1 MTNAPLTHAPSS
13 ARFDLLGLG
22 NAIVDV
28 LAPASAETLAAHSMI
43 PGAMNLIDA
52 ERADILYAALR
63 DLAGRPGSAHALT
76 QSSGGSV
83 ANTCVAAAALG
94 ARVAYLGTVAED
106 GLGDVFADDIARAG
120 VHFPSARLSG
130 TDAPGTARCM
140 ILVAPDGSRTMNT
153 YLGACTAFTEA
164 QVDEQLVRESAITYL
179 EGYLFDDPAAKAAFR
194 KAARIARAAGRRVA
208 LSISDP
214 FCAERHRD
222 DFRALLAEV
231 DILFANEHEAESLF
245 QTGFEAAAEALSSL
259 PIAVLT
265 RGAAGSVILS
275 GGERIEI
282 PALPTEVVD
291 TTGAGDAYAAGF
303 LAGLAAGRP
312 LRACG
317 LAAAACAAEV
327 ISHYGARPER
337 DLRALVDAAL
347 S

>member
-1 MTNAPLTHAPSS
+1 MTQTTPSS
-13 ARFDLLGLG
+13 PARFDLLGLG

-28 LAPASAETLAAHSMI
+28 LAPASVETLAEYGMI

-52 ERADILYAALR
+52 ERAELLYAALR
-63 DLAGRPGSAHALT
+63 EMAARPGAGHALA

-83 ANTCVAAAALG
+83 ANSCVAAAALG

-106 GLGDVFADDIARAG
+106 SLGDIFADDIARAG

-130 TDAPGTARCM
+130 ADARGTARCM

-164 QVDEQLVRESAITYL
+164 QVDEDIVRASAIIYL

-194 KAARIARAAGRRVA
+194 KAARIARQAGRRVA

-214 FCAERHRD
+214 FCADRHRA
-222 DFRALLAEV
+222 DFRALLADV
-231 DILFANEHEAESLF
+231 DILFANELEAESLF
-245 QTGFEAAAEALSSL
+245 RTDFEGAVRAVASL
-259 PIAVLT
+259 PVAVLT
-265 RGAAGSVILS
+265 RGPLGSVILS
-275 GGERIEI
+275 AGERIEI

-303 LAGLAAGRP
+303 LAGLAAGRS
-312 LRACG
+312 LRDCG
-317 LAAAACAAEV
+317 LTAAACAAEV

-337 DLRALVDAAL
+337 DLRAEVAAAL
-347 S
+347 A